1 MNTQVVK
8 EGNDQLQA
16 QEAKKS
22 LLVKPGTN
30 SLDWYELTETS
41 SYVLNTIIAYASTA
55 QMKEEKKPNP
65 DHKKITYLEMLYE
78 EAYSVNRNTANF
90 QSLEKMQEI
99 IDKYSP
105 KLMELQNQ

>member
-1 MNTQVVK
+1 MNTHLVK
-8 EGNDQLQA
+8 EGKDQLQTRK
-16 QEAKKS
+16 AKKG

-41 SYVLNTIIAYASTA
+41 NYILNTIIAYASTA
-55 QMKEEKKPNP
+55 QVKEQKSPNP
-65 DHKKITYLEMLYE
+65 DRKKITYLEMLYE

-105 KLMELQNQ
+105 VLKSLQN